1 MELSIEE
8 LTVRLGSRTV
18 LHQVSA
24 KLRLGRVTALLG
36 PNGAGKSSL
45 LRAMLALIPAETGC
59 VRLDVA
65 DVGRL
70 DPKDRARRLGY
81 LPQSGELA
89 WNIPARHI
97 VELGRAPHRSPF
109 AALSGVDRAAVDEA
123 MALTD
128 TTQFATRLADELSG
142 GERARVMLARALAG
156 RPDWL
161 LADEPLASLDPSHQ
175 VDMLDRLRGL
185 AGRGRGVVIVLHDL
199 SHAARIADDVLLLR
213 EGRTVASGPV
223 EEVLNPDVLKQA
235 FGVPFSRFGPA
246 LIPTPPN
253 VRERNSG
260 R

>member
-24 KLRLGRVTALLG
+24 KLRPGRVTALLG

-45 LRAMLALIPAETGC
+45 LRAMLALIPAENGSVTLDGVD
-59 VRLDVA
+59 VRS
-65 DVGRL
+65 L
-70 DPKDRARRLGY
+70 DPRERARRLGY

-109 AALSGVDRAAVDEA
+109 AALSSVDRAAVDEA

-128 TTQFATRLADELSG
+128 TAQFATRLAGELSG

-156 RPDWL
+156 MPDWL
-161 LADEPLASLDPSHQ
+161 LADEPLASLDPAHQ
-175 VDMLDRLRGL
+175 VDMLDRLQGL
-185 AGRGRGVVIVLHDL
+185 AERGRGVVIVLHDL

-213 EGRTVASGPV
+213 EGRTVASGPA
-223 EEVLNPDVLKQA
+223 EKVLDPDVLEQA

-246 LIPTPPN
+246 LIPAPPN
-253 VRERNSG
+253 VREG
-260 R
+260 DPG